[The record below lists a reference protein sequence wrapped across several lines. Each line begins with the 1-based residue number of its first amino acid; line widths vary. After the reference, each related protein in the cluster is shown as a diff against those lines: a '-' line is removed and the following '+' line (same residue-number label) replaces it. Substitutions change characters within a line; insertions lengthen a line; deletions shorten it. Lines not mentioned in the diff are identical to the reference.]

1 MTPSPLLAGRYRVGQ
16 LLGRGG
22 MADVHSALDERT
34 GALVAVKVFRE
45 PLVAG
50 HQGKVRFGEVKALA
64 GLRHPGLVELLD
76 VGEDQGRP
84 FCVMTL
90 VDGPTLAERLERGP
104 MPLDAVARVGS
115 DLAATLAYVHGR
127 GVLHRDVKPANVILA
142 GDGRARLADF
152 GIAQLVDATRVT
164 SSGFAVG
171 TASYLAPEQVNGE
184 RITTAVD
191 LYALGLVLLE
201 CVTGRREYDGPVL
214 EAALARLHRRPQI
227 PAELPAGWRV
237 LLAALTADDPAQ
249 RPTAEIA
256 ASAAGVLAEQT
267 DAPRE
272 SLRLAGVAEV
282 LDEPVE
288 PSDHDRA
295 PEVAETAR
303 LPLVTPLSLSALPAD
318 ADAEAPTEPVVVRT
332 PRPELPTTG
341 RPVSHRRRG
350 RRLVLSGLAA
360 LAVLGGA
367 AAVFAGQQDA
377 TPGSRDASADADTS
391 QPSPAPAPTA
401 PAPPTPASP
410 APSRPAPPA
419 ATTAPA
425 AVTYADCEAVRIAGK
440 VPLRRGEPGYS
451 RALDTNG
458 DGIACETS
466 TAPPRPPAA
475 GTSSPVFYA
484 NCAAVRAADEVPLR
498 RGEPGY
504 SRALDTNGD
513 GIACETS

>member
-1 MTPSPLLAGRYRVGQ
+1 MTPSPLLAGRYRVGP

-22 MADVHSALDERT
+22 MADVHSALDEST
-34 GALVAVKVFRE
+34 GALVAVKVFRD

-50 HQGKVRFGEVKALA
+50 REGEVRFGEVNALA

-90 VDGPTLAERLERGP
+90 VQGPTLAERLERGP
-104 MPLDAVARVGS
+104 MPLDALARVGS

-164 SSGFAVG
+164 RTGFTTG
-171 TASYLAPEQVNGE
+171 TAAYLAPEQVQGE
-184 RITTAVD
+184 RISPAVD

-214 EAALARLHRRPQI
+214 EAALARLHRRPRI
-227 PAELPAGWRV
+227 PAELPAGWR
-237 LLAALTADDPAQ
+237 LLLEALTADDPEQ

-272 SLRLAGVAEV
+272 ALRLAGVAEV
-282 LDEPVE
+282 RDEQGR
-288 PSDHDRA
+288 PSDHDRV
-295 PEVAETAR
+295 PEVAEATRPPVVAPRPPSSPHADADDHADDAPTAPVLTR
-303 LPLVTPLSLSALPAD
+303 TPLRALSTVGTRDSSQRRRRRRLVLPGLAALLLLSGAAAVYAGQQDVAPGPRDAD
-318 ADAEAPTEPVVVRT
+318 ADA
-332 PRPELPTTG
+332 
-341 RPVSHRRRG
+341 
-350 RRLVLSGLAA
+350 
-360 LAVLGGA
+360 
-367 AAVFAGQQDA
+367 
-377 TPGSRDASADADTS
+377 DASQTS
-391 QPSPAPAPTA
+391 PSPAPAAPSA
-401 PAPPTPASP
+401 PAPP
-410 APSRPAPPA
+410 AP
-419 ATTAPA
+419 TTAPA

-440 VPLRRGEPGYS
+440 VPLLRGQPGYS
-451 RALDTNG
+451 SALDTNG
-458 DGIACETS
+458 DGTACETS

-475 GTSSPVFYA
+475 QTDAPVFYES
-484 NCAAVRAADEVPLR
+484 CAAVRAADKVPLL
-498 RGEPGY
+498 RGQPGY

-513 GIACETS
+513 GTACETS